1 MLGIRT
7 YERIE
12 SVGEMEKDYR
22 DSYRYKRIR
31 ERWDDESLVWAERE
45 RRRMDR
51 GIVEFVREELGA
63 QADGLTD
70 DEIIEG
76 YHAAMDAVRPLEGD
90 REWWTAEQAA
100 DFFNVSVREIE
111 ERYRPLMPGGAV
123 IEPEKEYEYVYD
135 FEREGFE
142 FDKQAA
148 RAEIHKPM
156 RIRAKEW
163 EKYSTTPYRRGF
175 TINPDRVGG
184 VPQAGDSLLWGTINE
199 RGYDHGLEPVS
210 RRLVKVT
217 PRLYLKDA
225 LMDVRFDK
233 VQSRRVKPL
242 PPRGADGRF
251 TKGG

>member
-1 MLGIRT
+1 MR
-7 YERIE
+7 EMIE
-12 SVGEMEKDYR
+12 DYKD
-22 DSYRYKRIR
+22 SFLHERIR
-31 ERWDDESLVWAERE
+31 ERWGGEALAWARE
-45 RRRMDR
+45 QRRRKAR
-51 GIVEFVREELGA
+51 GIVEHVREELGE
-63 QADGLTD
+63 QADCLTD
-70 DEIIEG
+70 DEILEG
-76 YHAAMDAVRPLEGD
+76 YHAAVDAARPLEGA

-100 DFFNVSVREIE
+100 DFFNVTVREIE
-111 ERYRPLMPGGAV
+111 ERYRPLMPGSAI

-148 RAEIHKPM
+148 REQIYASKWKKSIKQE
-156 RIRAKEW
+156 
-163 EKYSTTPYRRGF
+163 STTPFRRGF

-233 VQSRRVKPL
+233 VQSRKVKPL

-251 TKGG
+251 TKAAGE

>member
-1 MLGIRT
+1 
-7 YERIE
+7 
-12 SVGEMEKDYR
+12 MEKDYR
-22 DSYRYKRIR
+22 ESYSYKRVR
-31 ERWDDESLVWAERE
+31 ERWSDEALAWAERE
-45 RRRMDR
+45 RTSEARWIVKHVR
-51 GIVEFVREELGA
+51 GELGA
-63 QADGLTD
+63 QADYLTD
-70 DEIIEG
+70 DEIVKG
-76 YHAAMDAVRPLEGD
+76 YHAAVDAVRPLESD
-90 REWWTAEQAA
+90 RVWWTAEQAA

-135 FEREGFE
+135 FEREGYQ
-142 FDKQAA
+142 FDEQAA

-156 RIRAKEW
+156 RERVKEW

-184 VPQAGDSLLWGTINE
+184 VPRAGDSNLMGTINE

-225 LMDVRFDK
+225 LMSVRWDK

-242 PPRGADGRF
+242 PPRGANGRF

>member
-1 MLGIRT
+1 MTELLL
-7 YERIE
+7 
-12 SVGEMEKDYR
+12 
-22 DSYRYKRIR
+22 
-31 ERWDDESLVWAERE
+31 RW
-45 RRRMDR
+45 
-51 GIVEFVREELGA
+51 
-63 QADGLTD
+63 
-70 DEIIEG
+70 
-76 YHAAMDAVRPLEGD
+76 PLEKLEGE

-100 DFFNVSVREIE
+100 DFFNVTVREIE
-111 ERYRPLMPGGAV
+111 ERYRPLMPGSAI

-142 FDKQAA
+142 FDKQTA
-148 RAEIHKPM
+148 REQLYASKWKKSIKQE
-156 RIRAKEW
+156 
-163 EKYSTTPYRRGF
+163 STTPFRRGF

-184 VPQAGDSLLWGTINE
+184 VPQAGNSLLWGTINE

-225 LMDVRFDK
+225 LMSVRFDK
-233 VQSRRVKPL
+233 VQSRKVKPL

>member
-1 MLGIRT
+1 MTEDYKNSYLHDRL
-7 YERIE
+7 RE
-12 SVGEMEKDYR
+12 SRGDAALAWA
-22 DSYRYKRIR
+22 R
-31 ERWDDESLVWAERE
+31 EQNRRE
-45 RRRMDR
+45 AR
-51 GIVEFVREELGA
+51 GIVEHVREELGE
-63 QADGLTD
+63 QAADLTD
-70 DEIIEG
+70 DQILEG
-76 YHAAMDAVRPLEGD
+76 YRAAVDVARPLEGD

-100 DFFNVSVREIE
+100 DFFNVTVREIE
-111 ERYRPLMPGGAV
+111 ERYRPLMPGAAI

-156 RIRAKEW
+156 RIRMKERK
-163 EKYSTTPYRRGF
+163 KYSTTPHRRGF

-184 VPQAGDSLLWGTINE
+184 VPQDGDSNLMGTINE
-199 RGYDHGLEPVS
+199 RGYDFGLEPVS

-225 LMDVRFDK
+225 LMSVRFDK
-233 VQSRRVKPL
+233 VQSRKIKPL

>member
-1 MLGIRT
+1 MT
-7 YERIE
+7 ENY
-12 SVGEMEKDYR
+12 K
-22 DSYRYKRIR
+22 DSYLHDRLR
-31 ERWDDESLVWAERE
+31 ESRGDAALAWAREQNRRKARW
-45 RRRMDR
+45 
-51 GIVEFVREELGA
+51 IVEHVREELGE
-63 QADGLTD
+63 QAADLTD
-70 DEIIEG
+70 DQILEG
-76 YHAAMDAVRPLEGD
+76 YHAAVDAARPLEGA

-100 DFFNVSVREIE
+100 DFFNVTVREIE
-111 ERYRPLMPGGAV
+111 ERYRPLMPGSAI

-148 RAEIHKPM
+148 RQQLYASKWKKGIKQE
-156 RIRAKEW
+156 
-163 EKYSTTPYRRGF
+163 STTPFRRGF

-225 LMDVRFDK
+225 LMSVRFDK
-233 VQSRRVKPL
+233 VQSRKVKPL

>member
-1 MLGIRT
+1 MNSKDEGLQHLSEQVDFKALELI
-7 YERIE
+7 ERARHNF
-12 SVGEMEKDYR
+12 GEE
-22 DSYRYKRIR
+22 
-31 ERWDDESLVWAERE
+31 AE
-45 RRRMDR
+45 
-51 GIVEFVREELGA
+51 
-63 QADGLTD
+63 GLTD
-70 DEIIEG
+70 DEILEG
-76 YHAAMDAVRPLEGD
+76 YRVAVDAARPLEGNRD
-90 REWWTAEQAA
+90 WWTAEQAA
-100 DFFNVSVREIE
+100 DFFNVTVREIE
-111 ERYRPLMPGGAV
+111 ERYRPLMPASAI

-156 RIRAKEW
+156 RIRMKERK
-163 EKYSTTPYRRGF
+163 KYSTTPYRRGF
-175 TINPDRVGG
+175 TINPDRVGR
-184 VPQAGDSLLWGTINE
+184 VPQDGDSDLMGTINE

-225 LMDVRFDK
+225 LMDVRFEK
-233 VQSRRVKPL
+233 VQSRKVKPL

>member
-1 MLGIRT
+1 MSSKDEGLQHLSKQVDFKAL
-7 YERIE
+7 ELIE
-12 SVGEMEKDYR
+12 QARSNFGEE
-22 DSYRYKRIR
+22 
-31 ERWDDESLVWAERE
+31 AE
-45 RRRMDR
+45 
-51 GIVEFVREELGA
+51 
-63 QADGLTD
+63 GLTD
-70 DEIIEG
+70 EQILEG
-76 YHAAMDAVRPLEGD
+76 YRMAVDAARPLEGN

-100 DFFNVSVREIE
+100 DFFNVTVREIE
-111 ERYRPLMPGGAV
+111 ERYRPLMPGNSI

-148 RAEIHKPM
+148 LTEIHKPM
-156 RIRAKEW
+156 RIRMKERK
-163 EKYSTTPYRRGF
+163 KYSTTPYRRGF

-184 VPQAGDSLLWGTINE
+184 VPQDGDSDLMGTINE

-225 LMDVRFDK
+225 LMDVRFEK
-233 VQSRRVKPL
+233 VQSRKVKPL

>member
-1 MLGIRT
+1 MRGIEQMSV
-7 YERIE
+7 ERGA
-12 SVGEMEKDYR
+12 GEMEKDYR

-31 ERWDDESLVWAERE
+31 ERWSDEALAWAEGE

-76 YHAAMDAVRPLEGD
+76 YHAAMDAVRPIEGD

-135 FEREGFE
+135 FEREGFV
-142 FDKQAA
+142 FDEQAA
-148 RAEIHKPM
+148 RSEIHKPM
-156 RIRAKEW
+156 RERVKEW

-175 TINPDRVGG
+175 TINPDRVGR
-184 VPQAGDSLLWGTINE
+184 VPQEGDSNLMGTINE

-210 RRLVKVT
+210 RRLVRVT

-225 LMDVRFDK
+225 LMNVRWDK